1 MLYKDRE
8 GKLMQFLNFCL
19 LKSVKS
25 INEQMSIYKHK
36 PSGPEQIVR
45 KVIVLN
51 SVGVDGDW
59 RFDNLCGS
67 HLQSLSEL
75 YHVSWWH

>member
-25 INEQMSIYKHK
+25 KNEQMSIYKHK

-45 KVIVLN
+45 KVIVLD
-51 SVGVDGDW
+51 SVGVDGD
-59 RFDNLCGS
+59 
-67 HLQSLSEL
+67 
-75 YHVSWWH
+75 